1 MPLKKFQNFEDAKK
15 DLWVLNPDAEYINKV
30 RSLFTLVNYL
40 APRKIKRGVYKFVN
54 INDKNELTVI
64 IEKSKVKKE
73 DVINIENDWK
83 LITFDTVLDFS
94 LTGFISKISSALA
107 EANISIF
114 VVSSYSTDH
123 ILIKK
128 ENLDKT
134 LKILRKLKMNI

>member
-1 MPLKKFQNFEDAKK
+1 MFEMKNYDDMKIEIDEFKKKYPKAFA
-15 DLWVLNPDAEYINKV
+15 
-30 RSLFTLVNYL
+30 
-40 APRKIKRGVYKFVN
+40 N

-123 ILIKK
+123 ILVKK
-128 ENLDKT
+128 ENLDET

>member
-1 MPLKKFQNFEDAKK
+1 MFRPAKSLYKKMQRRLIWMFEMKNYDDMKIEIDEFKK
-15 DLWVLNPDAEYINKV
+15 KYPKA
-30 RSLFTLVNYL
+30 F
-40 APRKIKRGVYKFVN
+40 AN

-123 ILIKK
+123 ILVKK
-128 ENLDKT
+128 ENLDET

>member
-1 MPLKKFQNFEDAKK
+1 MQRRLIWMFEMKNYDDMKIEIDEFKKKYPKAFA
-15 DLWVLNPDAEYINKV
+15 
-30 RSLFTLVNYL
+30 
-40 APRKIKRGVYKFVN
+40 N

-123 ILIKK
+123 ILVKK
-128 ENLDKT
+128 ENLDET